1 MTDFSWLSAEAK
13 NIHLIFQN
21 LFYTF
26 VTLLLVIGI
35 CLEYFKFSV
44 GQLPSMLNLLGRCL
58 VAAIMLV
65 TFPEILN
72 FIADVVDS
80 VTAQIGDMNEFK
92 LVLAKMGDKL
102 DELSWSWTSVKK
114 MTIVAISFVAYFAL
128 YVSVYI
134 SDAIYL
140 YAWTLLYIFSPILIA
155 LYVLPQTAGA
165 TRGLF
170 SSILHVASWKVIWSV
185 LATLLWSAALI
196 DIEKLGATT
205 NFLTIILF
213 NLMLAGS
220 LILTPLISR
229 ALFSGG
235 FAESAGKLS
244 GVAIG
249 AGTFAAGKVAAL
261 PPIRRAIN
269 GAKGMPRNFGSYAKY
284 RYYSHKD
291 SQAIKQNPKLR
302 YEPTSLPSAM
312 KEQKMNERKQS
323 HLRRQEVRQNPY
335 KQYQTP
341 NARRKK

>member
-1 MTDFSWLSAEAK
+1 MIQT
-13 NIHLIFQN
+13 H
-21 LFYTF
+21 
-26 VTLLLVIGI
+26 
-35 CLEYFKFSV
+35 
-44 GQLPSMLNLLGRCL
+44 
-58 VAAIMLV
+58 
-65 TFPEILN
+65 
-72 FIADVVDS
+72 
-80 VTAQIGDMNEFK
+80 
-92 LVLAKMGDKL
+92 
-102 DELSWSWTSVKK
+102 
-114 MTIVAISFVAYFAL
+114 
-128 YVSVYI
+128 I

-205 NFLTIILF
+205 DFLTIILF

-249 AGTFAAGKVAAL
+249 AGTFAAGKMAAL
-261 PPIRRAIN
+261 PPIRRTIN
-269 GAKGMPRNFGSYAKY
+269 GAKGMPKNFGSYAKY

-291 SQAIKQNPKLR
+291 SQAIKQDPRLR
-302 YEPTSLPSAM
+302 YDPQGLPSAKAHERSQN
-312 KEQKMNERKQS
+312 KERNRWQRKEIRK
-323 HLRRQEVRQNPY
+323 HPY
-335 KQYQTP
+335 KRFT
-341 NARRKK
+341 KK